1 MIKRNQCYLIIL
13 MCILTLTS
21 CRQESQR
28 GLSVLQD
35 RIEKTS
41 ILCGKD
47 IDNFLVIYKNEI
59 EKRLFIIEKE
69 TPNNPIFQQVEEVT
83 VPDEEQIKTY
93 LNMTVS
99 EIEKVTGNTINEEE
113 SITAF
118 SFEKAYKGLYLDNSS
133 FYFLCKDDEMLG
145 KPIAL
150 TFYGKYHD
158 DYLKMIG
165 LSKDMNF
172 RDIMGLWGET
182 EIEESKKDNEYHY
195 RIKYE
200 RNGLLYSF
208 VSEDKAG
215 YSFCTY
221 IELNSDLDNNVNILE
236 YLQDGMENPAIVDY
250 YQEEINDVM
259 TISVSKQIAIRYYET
274 DLNDDGMKDLIVLI
288 LSPFHSGSHGD
299 TFDILFNN
307 KNNYTENEVG
317 YIFRLISSSINDYL
331 PFGQVYVLNSKTNGY
346 HDLEIF
352 TDETHF
358 FLKYQNGAYQYVT
371 IGL

>member
-1 MIKRNQCYLIIL
+1 MKRIQCVLVLLI
-13 MCILTLTS
+13 CILILIG
-21 CRQESQR
+21 CAKESEK
-28 GLSVLQD
+28 GLSVFQSKLERASIGLGRD
-35 RIEKTS
+35 IENSFALCDKKMEKNFIVLENTDKNTS
-41 ILCGKD
+41 G
-47 IDNFLVIYKNEI
+47 
-59 EKRLFIIEKE
+59 
-69 TPNNPIFQQVEEVT
+69 FQQVEEVT

-113 SITAF
+113 SITVF
-118 SFEKAYKGLYLDNSS
+118 SFEKVYKSLYLDNSS

-172 RDIMGLWGET
+172 QNIMGLWGET

-215 YSFCTY
+215 YSFSTY

-236 YLQDGMENPAIVDY
+236 YLQDGMENPAIVNY

-317 YIFRLISSSINDYL
+317 YIFRLISSSTNDYL

-352 TDETHF
+352 TDERHF
-358 FLKYQNGAYQYVT
+358 FLKYQKGAYQYVT